1 MEMTK
6 THHDYGNFLV
16 TLHNQH
22 FEYFLISINVEVERI
37 FLSMTKVYYLTLV
50 FKFDY
55 CTIVLSH
62 CVNHAFTHKLLNTF
76 NKRLPNFCVV
86 PLFET

>member
-1 MEMTK
+1 M
-6 THHDYGNFLV
+6 DIFL
-16 TLHNQH
+16 LHFIINILNI
-22 FEYFLISINVEVERI
+22 FFISINVEVERN

-50 FKFDY
+50 LIFDY

-62 CVNHAFTHKLLNTF
+62 CVNHPFTHKLLNTL